1 MYEFIW
7 DGKPEKI
14 NRDILTMGYESGGL
28 KMIDLDNFINSLK
41 ICWIKRMIEAEND
54 AILNK
59 IYINSLSSFGGKLLF
74 ECNISEDDICRIT
87 PNSIL
92 NDVLLSWCR
101 CKSNVVIQSYR
112 HEILWNNSNV
122 KAGVNTIMFPNWFH
136 NGIKVL
142 KDIYDDAS
150 KKFYPFS
157 RLREIY
163 NLPEG
168 DFLKYLTLTHRIPHS
183 WKTNIKNE
191 NTNTPNPNTI
201 LRQLMNTKHTNKYV
215 YNLLQKKRKHPDK
228 KSETKWA
235 EQFHEENLNWKTIYG
250 IQA

>member
-1 MYEFIW
+1 M
-7 DGKPEKI
+7 
-14 NRDILTMGYESGGL
+14 
-28 KMIDLDNFINSLK
+28 
-41 ICWIKRMIEAEND
+41 
-54 AILNK
+54 
-59 IYINSLSSFGGKLLF
+59 F

-87 PNSIL
+87 QNRFL

-122 KAGVNTIMFPNWFH
+122 KAGVYTIMFPNWFH

-168 DFLKYLTLTHRIPHS
+168 DFLKYLTLTHSIPHS

-201 LRQLMNTKHTNKYV
+201 
-215 YNLLQKKRKHPDK
+215 
-228 KSETKWA
+228 
-235 EQFHEENLNWKTIYG
+235 
-250 IQA
+250 